1 MNILKNIKIQGVKE
15 SDNLS
20 DKFLQY
26 IEEIK
31 KKGYTFIPNI
41 IATNDLDCIRNKI
54 DNVYKTQFKDNGGR
68 RRI

>member
-1 MNILKNIKIQGVKE
+1 MKILINIKIHGVKE

-31 KKGYTFIPNI
+31 RKGYTFIPNMF
-41 IATNDLDCIRNKI
+41 ATYDLDCIRNKI
-54 DNVYKTQFKDNGGR
+54 DNVYKT
-68 RRI
+68 